1 MESYAAAIMRQY
13 VNSEKLLSLIETFNQ
28 SVGPDK
34 FIEDFY
40 DLVWNIQTAT
50 TYGLNV
56 WGKIVVIDRTLTV
69 TENKVYLG
77 FKQALSHPPV
87 IDDPQ
92 PFNQA
97 PFYVRGS
104 NVTSTVT
111 LTDDAYRKLIMCKA
125 MANISNCTIPAMN
138 RMLMFMFGESGVCYV
153 RNDGDMT
160 MSYVFEFELSTVELA
175 IVQSSGALPA
185 PAGVTVN
192 IIQVSSSS

>member
-13 VNSEKLLSLIETFNQ
+13 VNSEKLLSLIDTFNQ

-77 FKQALSHPPV
+77 FKQAQSIPPV
-87 IDDPQ
+87 VDDPQ

-97 PFYVRGS
+97 PFYVRDS

-125 MANISNCTIPAMN
+125 MANISNCTIPEMN

-153 RNDGDMT
+153 RNDGGMT

>member
-40 DLVWNIQTAT
+40 DLVWNIQKAT

-69 TENKVYLG
+69 TENKIFFG
-77 FKQALSHPPV
+77 FKEALSSPPV
-87 IDDPQ
+87 VDDPQ

-97 PFYVRGS
+97 PFFVRDA
-104 NVTSTVT
+104 NATSTVT
-111 LTDDAYRKLIMCKA
+111 LTDEAYRKLIMCKA
-125 MANISNCTIPAMN
+125 MANISDCTIPVMN
-138 RMLMFMFGESGVCYV
+138 RMLMFMFGESGACYV
-153 RNDGDMT
+153 RNDGGMT
-160 MSYVFEFELSTVELA
+160 MSYVFEFELSNVELA

-192 IIQVSSSS
+192 IVQVSSSS